1 MEEDAEGIN
10 AHHVRESFTLR
21 AGLQNSCCER
31 QQASDECEY
40 THRLAAAMLAHDWI
54 NQHDQNTEEAED
66 QLGQN
71 ADVIKR
77 SGDHRPAP
85 VGSGA
90 ACAGALTAV
99 CRADCKFLTI

>member
-1 MEEDAEGIN
+1 MEEDAEGIH

-21 AGLQNSCCER
+21 VGLQNGCCER
-31 QQASDECEY
+31 QQASDKCEY
-40 THRLAAAMLAHDWI
+40 TQRLAAAMLAHDWI
-54 NQHDQNTEEAED
+54 NQHDENAEEAED

-90 ACAGALTAV
+90 GWVGALSAV
-99 CRADCKFLTI
+99 CCADCEFLTI